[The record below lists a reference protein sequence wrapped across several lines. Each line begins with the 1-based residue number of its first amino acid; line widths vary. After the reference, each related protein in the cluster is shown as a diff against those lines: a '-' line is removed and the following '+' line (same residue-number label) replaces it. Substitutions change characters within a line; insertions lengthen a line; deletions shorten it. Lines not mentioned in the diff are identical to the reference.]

1 LSKSKDNEEK
11 LIVIDDTNDLISNPV
26 NLLIKTIN
34 FSLPVI
40 FILTLLGNLSGRFKY
55 DEEISGFSYLF
66 S

>member
-1 LSKSKDNEEK
+1 LSKNKDNEEK
-11 LIVIDDTNDLISNPV
+11 LIVIEDTNDLISNPV